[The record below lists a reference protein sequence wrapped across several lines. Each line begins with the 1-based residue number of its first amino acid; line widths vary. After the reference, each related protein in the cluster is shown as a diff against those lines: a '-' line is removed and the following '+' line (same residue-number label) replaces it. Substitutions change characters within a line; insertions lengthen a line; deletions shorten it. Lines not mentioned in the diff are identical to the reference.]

1 VGYHLPHL
9 VRVGRILRMLVNQI
23 VLFIHSASTEQ
34 TALATSSD
42 YQVAEESRDW
52 VTPKT
57 EKSRTAKVSKQRPAC
72 SKQRAQKQTVAPL
85 KTSWAKQEL
94 LRNAATYAN
103 EEGSDWRIKE
113 LGLAERVQETEQRP
127 DVHGAGKAITIVKMR
142 KTSERGAAPSIIEDP
157 AVILLSSW

>member
-1 VGYHLPHL
+1 
-9 VRVGRILRMLVNQI
+9 M
-23 VLFIHSASTEQ
+23 
-34 TALATSSD
+34 
-42 YQVAEESRDW
+42 
-52 VTPKT
+52 
-57 EKSRTAKVSKQRPAC
+57 
-72 SKQRAQKQTVAPL
+72 APL